1 MALRPTGP
9 SQTRPSHTF
18 YESLYFYEDKEIS
31 NKRTIDEMKR
41 GTDKHDE
48 DSETDDED
56 EARKE
61 AIRHIKKQHNA
72 WMLSMTEAKLRIG
85 KLEGNTYQHD
95 GRTTDGRRT
104 TADGRTDATGDNDGR
119 RRSTTY
125 DDGGRRTTTGDDE

>member
-1 MALRPTGP
+1 MFEGLVWFRSSWPFGRQN
-9 SQTRPSHTF
+9 QTRQDPATHFF
-18 YESLYFYEDKEIS
+18 YESLYFYEDKEIN

-48 DSETDDED
+48 DRETDDED

-61 AIRHIKKQHNA
+61 AIRHIKKQYNA

-95 GRTTDGRRT
+95 GRTTDDG
-104 TADGRTDATGDNDGR
+104 GRTDGRDG
-119 RRSTTY
+119 
-125 DDGGRRTTTGDDE
+125 